1 MLNSKACHDEC
12 WLVDDVA
19 SEPVWQGH
27 GIGLALVRRCGQ
39 SLLQSGLRGY
49 QLYTNIVI
57 TEPLGCY
64 RSFGFQEINW
74 LIENG
79 QMRVYFAKYIG

>member
-1 MLNSKACHDEC
+1 MF
-12 WLVDDVA
+12 DDVG
-19 SEPVWQGH
+19 SEPVWQGQK
-27 GIGLALVRRCGQ
+27 IGVALIRRCEE
-39 SLLQSGLRGY
+39 SPLKSGLRGY
-49 QLYTNIVI
+49 QLYTNMVI

-79 QMRVYFAKYIG
+79 QSRVYFAK